1 MRKHRICHLLLAL
14 VLAVLM
20 AFAPAA
26 NVAQAASGPESQP
39 PVQAGEEGSAPEEE
53 EPAPQPE
60 PDVTPEPE
68 NTPEPEQEGGASPEP
83 SPAPE
88 GGDDML
94 TPRRLRKGRPSP
106 KGTLSRRRARPLPS
120 SLP

>member
-14 VLAVLM
+14 VLAMLM

-68 NTPEPEQEGGASPEP
+68 NTPEPEQEGGAVSC
-83 SPAPE
+83 
-88 GGDDML
+88 
-94 TPRRLRKGRPSP
+94 PRG
-106 KGTLSRRRARPLPS
+106 RRRHAHPPGGSGRGDPAQRGR
-120 SLP
+120 